1 MNLLHDP
8 DDHVWR
14 ALSNVARR
22 AILDVLREGPR
33 TTGQL
38 VEALGLDR
46 HVLMQHLAVL
56 RAAELVHVEARGR
69 QRLNHLNPVPI
80 QRIHRR
86 WVSRYEENWLTA
98 LIGLKDT
105 VETQQREKG
114 RDIG

>member
-1 MNLLHDP
+1 MNVLHDP

-22 AILDVLREGPR
+22 AILDALRDQPR
-33 TTGQL
+33 ATGDL
-38 VEALGLDR
+38 VEVLGLDR

-56 RAAELVHVEARGR
+56 REAGLVHVEARGR
-69 QRLNHLNPVPI
+69 QRINHLNPIPI
-80 QRIHRR
+80 QRIHQR
-86 WVSRYEENWLTA
+86 WVSRYEENWMAA

-105 VETQQREKG
+105 LESRRHRKG

>member
-1 MNLLHDP
+1 MNLLQDP

-33 TTGQL
+33 TTGEL
-38 VEALGLDR
+38 VDALGLDR

-56 RAAELVHVEARGR
+56 RAAELVRVVARGR
-69 QRLNHLNPVPI
+69 QRINHLNPVPI
-80 QRIHRR
+80 QRIHQR

-98 LIGLKDT
+98 LIGLKQT
-105 VETQQREKG
+105 VESQSHQKDQDVG
-114 RDIG
+114 